1 MDAKYNTPR
10 TVCKAIVAVAI
21 AAVAV
26 AAIIGCSSLGGG
38 SRRQN
43 IATVI
48 QTAYDMGGR
57 EAVSNKIESL
67 VAEGKLTPSQAVRLH
82 ALAQLAYEG
91 RVARR
96 RTQRLRPPPKVDVA
110 TARSPMPA
118 QAAAVA
124 DARTARPALSRMQRP
139 MEGVTMTRTAD
150 NARIARL
157 KGRPWRSRFHQGG
170 VTAFFVYA
178 QLRGRESSP
187 YPIVRHITVIV
198 QPIARGNLHKIN
210 IHKSSHTPLLF
221 LDYYGIMCS
230 VP

>member
-91 RVARR
+91 
-96 RTQRLRPPPKVDVA
+96 LMDDLA
-110 TARSPMPA
+110 TGDAVTNAAPA
-118 QAAAVA
+118 SA
-124 DARTARPALSRMQRP
+124 S
-139 MEGVTMTRTAD
+139 
-150 NARIARL
+150 
-157 KGRPWRSRFHQGG
+157 QGG
-170 VTAFFVYA
+170 CT
-178 QLRGRESSP
+178 
-187 YPIVRHITVIV
+187 
-198 QPIARGNLHKIN
+198 
-210 IHKSSHTPLLF
+210 
-221 LDYYGIMCS
+221 DCS
-230 VP
+230 VPDANGDCGGGGCTDGCSDCQPDAASDGGCNEDANCGQCEDCKAQG

>member
-1 MDAKYNTPR
+1 MGAKYNTPR

-91 RVARR
+91 VMDDLA
-96 RTQRLRPPPKVDVA
+96 TGDAATNAAPA
-110 TARSPMPA
+110 TAS
-118 QAAAVA
+118 
-124 DARTARPALSRMQRP
+124 
-139 MEGVTMTRTAD
+139 
-150 NARIARL
+150 
-157 KGRPWRSRFHQGG
+157 QGG
-170 VTAFFVYA
+170 CTDCSLPDASGGNGSGCSDCRPESA
-178 QLRGRESSP
+178 GASDGECRNEDANCGKCADCKARE
-187 YPIVRHITVIV
+187 
-198 QPIARGNLHKIN
+198 
-210 IHKSSHTPLLF
+210 
-221 LDYYGIMCS
+221 
-230 VP
+230 